1 MAVNTGH
8 RYKVA
13 ASVVAAVGVLLAFSY
28 YKYSGSPE
36 SPVGDLVVDQSQK
49 KGEPLDK
56 SLPSALSGEYSV
68 IDDDS
73 RSEQDAFEY
82 ETRVSI
88 DVSDAGILV
97 VAVEA
102 TLHEVL
108 DGLVDKAVLE
118 VVDLQSEDE
127 PVGDDK
133 QPDKQSFRISGSVD
147 DVLRFVMDH
156 YNFSYVISHL
166 SAADSQSQSP
176 VTKLFLYGITHGE
189 GSKYADEQYL
199 SPANAETL
207 PATGHTESEGSH
219 GVDLERSTKKQVN
232 VSDVLRNRALS
243 SAGSDTS
250 QKHGLSKRSS
260 SINTAPVSGSS
271 DDETVRSS
279 LADMTR
285 RASEEV
291 QALAAG
297 LKEAEKSLQDQRNN
311 AYGESGQ

>member
-13 ASVVAAVGVLLAFSY
+13 AIVVAAVGVLLAFSY

-36 SPVGDLVVDQSQK
+36 SPVGDIVVDQSQQK
-49 KGEPLDK
+49 KEPLGK

-68 IDDDS
+68 IDDDP

-108 DGLVDKAVLE
+108 DGLVDKALLE
-118 VVDLQSEDE
+118 VVDLQPEDE

-133 QPDKQSFRISGSVD
+133 QLEKESFRISGPVD

-156 YNFSYVISHL
+156 YNYSYVISHL
-166 SAADSQSQSP
+166 SAAGSQSHSP
-176 VTKLFLYGITHGE
+176 VTILFLYGVAHSEATKH
-189 GSKYADEQYL
+189 ADERYL
-199 SPANAETL
+199 PPSDAESN
-207 PATGHTESEGSH
+207 PVTGHTEGEGSPD
-219 GVDLERSTKKQVN
+219 VDLEKSAKEKVN
-232 VSDVLRNRALS
+232 VSEVLRSRAVS
-243 SAGSDTS
+243 SAGRNSI
-250 QKHGLSKRSS
+250 QKRGLSDSS
-260 SINTAPVSGSS
+260 SPINNAPVSASS
-271 DDETVRSS
+271 DNETVRSR

-291 QALAAG
+291 QGLAAG

-311 AYGESGQ
+311 EYGESGQ